1 MGRIFHVNFRLG
13 NIFLQSMQINS
24 HICASITICHTN
36 PACSVQPAGITD
48 IHARPRVGFGN
59 LSIDNSKLSLTQ

>member
-1 MGRIFHVNFRLG
+1 
-13 NIFLQSMQINS
+13 MQINS